1 MRKLINKLNFAI
13 IGIMTSLSAM
23 AATTATTATTA
34 GGAGAVNVLGTNVSG
49 TICELATKLNGVF
62 KTFQILA
69 FVGAGIMLA
78 GWGWKLITKG
88 DEFKTEEAQKKLV
101 SILAGTIILF
111 SIGTLLTVFMNMTG
125 VGGKLQ
131 CATNFFAN

>member
-13 IGIMTSLSAM
+13 IGIMASLSAM

-34 GGAGAVNVLGTNVSG
+34 GGAGNVNVLGANVSG
-49 TICELATKLNGVF
+49 TICELAGKLNGVF

-69 FVGAGIMLA
+69 FVGAGITLA
-78 GWGWKLITKG
+78 KWGYDLVTKG
-88 DEFKTEEAQKKLV
+88 DGWKTDDAQKKLI
-101 SILAGTIILF
+101 SMLAGTIILF

-125 VGGKLQ
+125 VGGSLK
-131 CATNFFAN
+131 CAGDFFVN

>member
-13 IGIMTSLSAM
+13 IGIMASLSAM
-23 AATTATTATTA
+23 AATPAATAE
-34 GGAGAVNVLGTNVSG
+34 GSGKVSVLGANVSG

-78 GWGWKLITKG
+78 QWGAKLVSG
-88 DEFKTEEAQKKLV
+88 GEEFKTDEAKKKLI
-101 SILAGTIILF
+101 SMLAGTIVLF

-125 VGGKLQ
+125 AGGTLD
-131 CATNFFAN
+131 CVDDFFVN